1 MEACFTGI
9 DLFAG
14 IGGFRLAMER
24 CGGRCLGFSE
34 INRDAIETYVANH
47 PASAG
52 ANFGDITR
60 LEALPPHDLLTGG
73 VPCQSWSIAGRNLGF
88 DDDRGQLW
96 NDALF
101 LLNQARPKAFL
112 FENVKGLAD
121 PRNASALAYILGRI
135 RQAGYAAHAR
145 VLNSFDYG
153 VPQNRMRIYIVGFR
167 ERRFMDAFRWPA
179 PVPHKTQLW
188 EILEDVEAPP
198 PSFPR
203 ATDLFGVPLA
213 PSGKTTSLS
222 ANNNGFNDYFL
233 FNDIRNGPTTLHS
246 WDILPTTDRQKAI
259 CLLLLRNRRKPEY
272 GILDG
277 NPLSLSH
284 LQALDRSI
292 SQRDLDGLCDLGI
305 LKAETYAYALAGNV
319 NQTLTEEERLC
330 LSFAQG
336 HRLIPDELKAQREL
350 KVRKI
355 ALAPLLDRLCSN
367 GLLAPAETRYDFRYT
382 KISTGLFGVN
392 RVFLPTSSIYPT
404 LVASDTNDYVTPI
417 AIPAIDGETYRA
429 RFLQEVYRPK
439 RYRRI
444 TRSEACKIQGFPSDF
459 ILPEARARW
468 MKLIGN
474 SVSVPVVEALI
485 RAIRATGVFAD
496 AKAPQAP
503 AEATVITR

>member
-1 MEACFTGI
+1 METGFTGI

-34 INRDAIETYVANH
+34 VNKDAIETYIANH

-52 ANFGDITR
+52 SNFGDITR
-60 LEALPPHDLLTGG
+60 LKALPQHDLLTGG

-96 NDALF
+96 NDALY
-101 LLNQARPKAFL
+101 LLNQARPKVFL

-121 PRNASALAYILGRI
+121 PRNAAALAYILGRI
-135 RQAGYAAHAR
+135 RQAGYTAQAR

-167 ERRFMDAFRWPA
+167 ERRFMEAFHWPA
-179 PVPHKTQLW
+179 PVSRKTQLW
-188 EILEDVEAPP
+188 EILEDVETPP
-198 PSFPR
+198 PVFPCDI
-203 ATDLFGVPLA
+203 DLFGTPIA
-213 PSGKTTSLS
+213 PSGKTSSLS

-246 WDILPTTDRQKAI
+246 WDILPTTNRQKAI
-259 CLLLLRNRRKPEY
+259 CLLLLRNRRRPEY
-272 GILDG
+272 GMLDG
-277 NPLSLSH
+277 NPLSLAH
-284 LQALDRSI
+284 LQTLDHTI
-292 SQRDLDGLCDLGI
+292 TQRDLDDLCELGI
-305 LKAETYAYALAGNV
+305 LKAETYAYALIGNAGY
-319 NQTLTEEERLC
+319 TLTEEENFC
-330 LSFAQG
+330 LSFVHDG
-336 HRLIPDELKAQREL
+336 RLIPDELKANREL

-355 ALAPLLDRLCSN
+355 SLVPLLEHLCANGVLAPT
-367 GLLAPAETRYDFRYT
+367 ETRYDFHHT

-392 RVFLPTSSIYPT
+392 RIFLPTSNIYPT
-404 LVASDTNDYVTPI
+404 LVASDSNDYVTPLVI
-417 AIPAIDGETYRA
+417 SATDVDTYRA
-429 RFLQEVYRPK
+429 RFLQEVYRPQ

-444 TRSEACKIQGFPSDF
+444 TRSEACKIQGFPPDF

-474 SVSVPVVEALI
+474 SVSVPVIEILI
-485 RAIRATGVFAD
+485 RAIRATGVFEEASV
-496 AKAPQAP
+496 QA
-503 AEATVITR
+503 TM